1 MASGPE
7 VTSKNVN
14 KVEINGVVKLDLTP
28 DTVTPETLLSGYK
41 AHDRSGQ
48 AIRGTLVPKAVMLK
62 DNVTICAGL
71 LSVDFDLRAYQVGIC
86 DCLIIETVDSLKAK
100 AFVWTF
106 GNLWLSTYSSSMGV
120 SLYNNKVSVNTVPE
134 TQTVHF
140 DIELGDSGG
149 YFYMG
154 SVHIYGWT
162 D

>member
-1 MASGPE
+1 
-7 VTSKNVN
+7 
-14 KVEINGVVKLDLTP
+14 
-28 DTVTPETLLSGYK
+28 
-41 AHDRSGQ
+41 
-48 AIRGTLVPKAVMLK
+48 MLK
-62 DNVTICAGL
+62 DNVAISDGL
-71 LSVDFDLRAYQVGIC
+71 LSVDFDLRAYQIGIC

-100 AFVWTF
+100 AFVWAF
-106 GNLWLSTYSSSMGV
+106 GDQWLSTYSSSMGP
-120 SLYNNKVSVNTVPE
+120 SLYNNKVSVNTFPE